1 MALGD
6 APVVRAGHGWAVGPP
21 GRRLH
26 LLPVLP
32 GGSGSHPGLGVHHQP
47 PGPGDVLLAG
57 HRQLTPLLSQLLGD
71 SSDVVGQE
79 PTAAPDVA
87 DAHIVGLSRELVH
100 FESSLSNIPLSPAT
114 AGPSLSPPGA
124 DPRLQ
129 GEGKLWQ
136 VDESLLAGVRSVV
149 GQWLDEQEGGQTG
162 LVQPSLH
169 LPNAVQG
176 HEGVEVAVDADHVR
190 PRPGHPHGALGR
202 GVAVHVALGP
212 DTHTGGHREG
222 GGATLLYRP
231 LHLLQVLEI
240 LKRS

>member
-114 AGPSLSPPGA
+114 AGPGLSPPGA

-129 GEGKLWQ
+129 GERKLRE
-136 VDESLLAGVRSVV
+136 VDESLLTSIRGAVTQG
-149 GQWLDEQEGGQTG
+149 LEEQEGRQSGRLQA
-162 LVQPSLH
+162 SLH
-169 LPNAVQG
+169 LPDALQRD
-176 HEGVEVAVDADHVR
+176 EGVEVAVDADNAGACL
-190 PRPGHPHGALGR
+190 GHPDCA
-202 GVAVHVALGP
+202 VASRDTVHVALG
-212 DTHTGGHREG
+212 
-222 GGATLLYRP
+222 
-231 LHLLQVLEI
+231 
-240 LKRS
+240 